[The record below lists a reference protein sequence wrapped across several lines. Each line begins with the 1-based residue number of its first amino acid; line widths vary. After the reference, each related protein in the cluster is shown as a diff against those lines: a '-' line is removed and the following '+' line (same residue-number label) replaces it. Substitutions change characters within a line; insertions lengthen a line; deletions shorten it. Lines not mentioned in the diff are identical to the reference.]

1 MNTCPE
7 LEALDHLD
15 RIAIRHLIEHKGRV
29 TCLREFGAG
38 APLVLLHGGHGSW
51 LHWARNIEALS
62 ASHRVLVPDLP
73 GYGDSDSLPPDGGF
87 PGLVDALVASFD
99 KLLGAGTAFDLAGF
113 SFGGVVAGQL
123 ALQRGGVRRLALL
136 GAVGHGRRRR
146 QTAAPACEHAFKARK
161 PRSARS

>member
-51 LHWARNIEALS
+51 L
-62 ASHRVLVPDLP
+62 
-73 GYGDSDSLPPDGGF
+73 
-87 PGLVDALVASFD
+87 
-99 KLLGAGTAFDLAGF
+99 
-113 SFGGVVAGQL
+113 GGVL
-123 ALQRGGVRRLALL
+123 RLALL